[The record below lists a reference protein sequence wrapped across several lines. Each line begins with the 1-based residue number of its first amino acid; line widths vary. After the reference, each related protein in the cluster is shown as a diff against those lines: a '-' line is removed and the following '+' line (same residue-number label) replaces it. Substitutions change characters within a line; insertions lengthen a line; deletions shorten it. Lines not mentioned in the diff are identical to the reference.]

1 MGTHRRGRLPRRAPL
16 IGATVLAVGT
26 GMLVLPGV
34 VSTANAANPLTLYVT
49 VDGFDGP
56 NECTLA
62 GRPCRTLRHA
72 LRVAGGSE
80 ATGRDVVI
88 TMGAGRY
95 VPNSTTDHIAA
106 GAANS
111 LTITGAGPTQTV
123 LTLPPATTGNVT
135 GLSVGKGF
143 TGRVTVSSLSFVGS
157 APNADIPGNPG
168 GFATGISDAGPGL
181 LTLADVRIDGL
192 TGGNGTPSVDPAIPG
207 GEGGSVYGVD
217 RTGGP
222 TALRNTVI
230 TALRGGTGA
239 PGAGTGSGGDGGS
252 ATGVSTDAALTVTG
266 STISRL
272 VGGNAGNSADG
283 GNAYSIAVEPGQSG
297 HPVTVLASELSDN
310 VGGAG
315 GAGRR
320 GPRDADGAN
329 GGKGGEAI
337 GLCYVG
343 PTLVLSDSTLS
354 GHRGGNGGAGG
365 RGGDATGNAGA
376 GGVGGQ
382 GGSAIGL
389 LSNTQDGLATTS
401 VTDSTASNNHA
412 GAGGAGGMGGTGRTG
427 RGGDGGDGGDA
438 GSVGAGLMPLVSRTG
453 MLTNSAVHLTLMG
466 NLGSSG
472 GAAGKAGN
480 GLAPGVDGIPGASS
494 KTVAGLAS
502 NAWTTL
508 SASLL
513 DNAGSNCVLLA
524 GAPFTDGG
532 WNVASDASCLRS
544 GQGSRLVP
552 TANAGAGAPADNGGP
567 TRTQA
572 IPGDSPAA
580 GAVAVSSGLC
590 GGTEA
595 TDQRGMP
602 RPGHAAPDHCAAG
615 AFEPHRVIP
624 GAS

>member
-1 MGTHRRGRLPRRAPL
+1 MA
-16 IGATVLAVGT
+16 GAAAAIGT

-56 NECTLA
+56 NDCTLST
-62 GRPCRTLRHA
+62 RPCRTLRHA
-72 LRVAGGSE
+72 LRAAAGSR
-80 ATGRDVVI
+80 ATNRDVVI
-88 TMGAGRY
+88 TMGPGRY

-106 GAANS
+106 GSPNS

-123 LTLPPATTGNVT
+123 LTMPPATRGNVV
-135 GLSVGKGF
+135 GLSVGKAF
-143 TGRVTVSSLSFVGS
+143 TAAVTVSSLSFVGA
-157 APNADIPGNPG
+157 APNGDLPGTAG
-168 GFATGISDAGPGL
+168 GFATAIHDAGPGL
-181 LTLADVRIDGL
+181 LTVADVRIDGL
-192 TGGNGTPSVDPAIPG
+192 TGGNGTASADAATPG

-217 RTGGP
+217 RTDGP
-222 TALRNTVI
+222 TALRDTVI
-230 TALRGGTGA
+230 TGLHGGNGA
-239 PGAGTGSGGDGGS
+239 PGAGTGTGGDGGS
-252 ATGVSTDAALTVTG
+252 ATGVSTDAALSVTG
-266 STISRL
+266 SAISHL
-272 VGGNAGNSADG
+272 VGGNAANGADG
-283 GNAYSIAVEPGQSG
+283 GNAYSAAVEPGHQG
-297 HPVTVLASELSDN
+297 HPVTVLASEFSDN

-315 GAGRR
+315 GAGLR
-320 GPRDADGAN
+320 GARDVDGAN
-329 GGKGGEAI
+329 GGKGGEAV

-343 PTLVLSDSTLS
+343 PTLVIADSTLS
-354 GHRGGNGGAGG
+354 GHRGGAGGAGG

-401 VTDSTASNNHA
+401 VTDSTASDNHA

-438 GSVGAGLMPLVSRTG
+438 GSVGAGLMPLSGRNG
-453 MLTNSAVHLTLMG
+453 MLTNSAIHLTLLG
-466 NLGSSG
+466 NLGSTG
-472 GAAGKAGN
+472 GAAGKAGH
-480 GLAPGVDGIPGASS
+480 GLTPGVDGIPGAGSA
-494 KTVAGLAS
+494 TVAGVAS
-502 NAWTTL
+502 NAWTTM

-513 DNAGSNCVLLA
+513 DNGGSNCVLLA
-524 GAPFTDGG
+524 NAPFTDGG
-532 WNVASDASCLRS
+532 WNVSSDSSCLRS

-552 TANAGAGAPADNGGP
+552 TASEGVGAPMDNGGP
-567 TRTQA
+567 THTQA
-572 IPGDSPAA
+572 IPGNSPAA

-624 GAS
+624 GES

>member
-1 MGTHRRGRLPRRAPL
+1 VA
-16 IGATVLAVGT
+16 IGT

-34 VSTANAANPLTLYVT
+34 VSTANAANPLALYVT
-49 VDGFDGP
+49 VGGFDGP
-56 NECTLA
+56 NDCTVST
-62 GRPCRTLRHA
+62 RPCRTLRHA
-72 LRVAGGSE
+72 LRAAGGSQ
-80 ATGRDVVI
+80 ATDRDVVI
-88 TMGAGRY
+88 TMGPGRY
-95 VPNSTTDHIAA
+95 VPNSVTDHIAS
-106 GAANS
+106 GAPNS
-111 LTITGAGPTQTV
+111 LTITGAGPGRTV
-123 LTLPPATTGNVT
+123 LTMPPATTGNVV
-135 GLSVGKGF
+135 GLSIGRAF
-143 TGRVTVSSLSFVGS
+143 AARVTVSSLSFVGS
-157 APNADIPGNPG
+157 APNGDRPGTAG
-168 GFATGISDAGPGL
+168 GFATGIHDAGPGL
-181 LTLADVRIDGL
+181 LTVADVRIDGL
-192 TGGNGTPSVDPAIPG
+192 TGGNGTPSVDPAVLG

-222 TALRNTVI
+222 TAVRNTVI
-230 TALRGGTGA
+230 TGLRGGAGA
-239 PGAGTGSGGDGGS
+239 PGAGTGGGGDGGS
-252 ATGVSTDAALTVTG
+252 VTGVSTDAALSITN
-266 STISRL
+266 STIGHL
-272 VGGNAGNSADG
+272 VGGAAANGADG
-283 GNAYSIAVEPGQSG
+283 GNAYSAAIEPGHDG
-297 HPVTVLASELSDN
+297 HPVTVLTSDLSDN

-315 GAGRR
+315 GAGGR
-320 GPRDADGAN
+320 GARGADGAN
-329 GGKGGEAI
+329 GGKGGEAV

-343 PTLVLSDSTLS
+343 PTLVLEDSTLS
-354 GHRGGNGGAGG
+354 GHHGGKGGAGG

-376 GGVGGQ
+376 GGAGGQ

-389 LSNTQDGLATTS
+389 LSNTQEGLATTS
-401 VTDSTASNNHA
+401 ITDSTASDNRA

-438 GSVGAGLMPLVSRTG
+438 GSVGAGLMPLVGRNG
-453 MLTNSAVHLTLMG
+453 MLSNKAVHLTLVG
-466 NLGSSG
+466 NLGSTG

-480 GLAPGVDGIPGASS
+480 GLTPGVDGTPGAPSQ
-494 KTVAGLAS
+494 TTAGLAS
-502 NAWTTL
+502 NAWTTM

-552 TANAGAGAPADNGGP
+552 GAARGMGAPADNGGP

-602 RPGHAAPDHCAAG
+602 RPGHGAPDHCAAG

>member
-1 MGTHRRGRLPRRAPL
+1 
-16 IGATVLAVGT
+16 VLAIGT

-56 NECTLA
+56 NDCTLA
-62 GRPCRTLRHA
+62 ARPCRTLRHA
-72 LRVAGGSE
+72 LRAAGGSE
-80 ATGRDVVI
+80 ATNRDVVI
-88 TMGAGRY
+88 TMGPGRY
-95 VPNSTTDHIAA
+95 VPNSTTDHIAS
-106 GAANS
+106 GVPSS

-123 LTLPPATTGNVT
+123 LTMPPATTGNVV
-135 GLSVGKGF
+135 GLSVGKAF
-143 TGRVTVSSLSFVGS
+143 TARVTVSSLSFVGA
-157 APNADIPGNPG
+157 APNAQLPGNAG
-168 GFATGISDAGPGL
+168 GFATGIHDAGPGL
-181 LTLADVRIDGL
+181 LTVADVRIDDL
-192 TGGNGTPSVDPAIPG
+192 TGGNGTPSVDAAIPG
-207 GEGGSVYGVD
+207 GEGGSVFGVD

-230 TALRGGTGA
+230 TGLHGGTGA
-239 PGAGTGSGGDGGS
+239 PGAGIGSGGDGGS
-252 ATGVSTDAALTVTG
+252 ATGVSSDAALSVTG
-266 STISRL
+266 SSISQL
-272 VGGNAGNSADG
+272 LGGNAGNSADG
-283 GNAYSIAVEPGQSG
+283 GNAYSIAVEPGQQE

-315 GAGRR
+315 GAGVR
-320 GPRDADGAN
+320 GARDKDGAN
-329 GGKGGEAI
+329 GGKGGEGV

-343 PTLVLSDSTLS
+343 PSLVIADSTLS
-354 GHRGGNGGAGG
+354 GHRGGRGGAGG

-382 GGSAIGL
+382 GGSAVGL

-401 VTDSTASNNHA
+401 VTDSTASDNQA
-412 GAGGAGGMGGTGRTG
+412 GAGGAGGMGGIGRTG

-438 GSVGAGLMPLVSRTG
+438 GSAGAGLMPMSGRNGV
-453 MLTNSAVHLTLMG
+453 LTNSAVHLTALG
-466 NLGSSG
+466 NLGSTG

-480 GLAPGVDGIPGASS
+480 GLTPGVDGTPGAGSH
-494 KTVAGLAS
+494 TVAGLAS

-513 DNAGSNCVLLA
+513 DNAGHNCVLLA
-524 GAPFTDGG
+524 DAPLTDAG
-532 WNVASDASCLRS
+532 WNITSDGSCLRA
-544 GQGSRLVP
+544 GQGSRQV
-552 TANAGAGAPADNGGP
+552 AGVAADVGAPADNGGP
-567 TRTQA
+567 THTQA

-580 GAVAVSSGLC
+580 NAVAVSSGLC